1 LCNRAEAPSVAGS
14 AGGFAV
20 AFGGKVHEPCAFTP
34 VKEDLMSIWLRPR
47 SVAIWLLAAVLL
59 AGVMVAAVPR
69 PAAAAGVVPGQ
80 YIAKLYSEGLGRAP
94 DQTGWTNMIAF
105 FQANGCSAS
114 TLAQKGEQI
123 YTSAEFTGLGYDNA
137 AQLLA
142 LYRGALNREPDSSGF
157 NFYLNKLSSG
167 TSWATVADDIFT
179 SSEFTGDATAFCTQG
194 PYYFGGGT
202 AITIPLGQGCSGQF
216 CFTGGTQ
223 AQLQAMLNSA
233 AATGATVTLA
243 QQVVVQITTTQ
254 TIGPPRQRLVGLN
267 IPAGVTLTTAGQP
280 GPNRYAQMGRLVR
293 APSFGETSSGAGA
306 VVEVDSGAKLENV
319 WVDGQRASKTDSQS
333 ATVNVETA
341 GGSGTTVTSDRMTD
355 AIGFTNLH
363 ALGTAESLPCASNMI
378 TGNLSTQYATDHVDT
393 GDWSDGLSVACENA
407 TVTGNTVIDATDV
420 GIVLFRAY
428 PAVQKSLVKNNT
440 VLNAG
445 NSAFGGIVADPLSS
459 TPTVSPSFAGSSV
472 TGNTLWTG
480 PGASYG
486 IGLSLGTAAWFSSP
500 NIATGASFTSNTLS
514 GNVTE
519 GMTVSGMLNVTAT
532 GNTINVTLGQFVSC
546 PKAEIAVDPQYGSGN
561 IQSPI
566 TSVQV
571 RHCI

>member
-1 LCNRAEAPSVAGS
+1 
-14 AGGFAV
+14 
-20 AFGGKVHEPCAFTP
+20 
-34 VKEDLMSIWLRPR
+34 M
-47 SVAIWLLAAVLL
+47 
-59 AGVMVAAVPR
+59 
-69 PAAAAGVVPGQ
+69 
-80 YIAKLYSEGLGRAP
+80 
-94 DQTGWTNMIAF
+94 
-105 FQANGCSAS
+105 
-114 TLAQKGEQI
+114 
-123 YTSAEFTGLGYDNA
+123 
-137 AQLLA
+137 
-142 LYRGALNREPDSSGF
+142 
-157 NFYLNKLSSG
+157 G
-167 TSWATVADDIFT
+167 T
-179 SSEFTGDATAFCTQG
+179 
-194 PYYFGGGT
+194 
-202 AITIPLGQGCSGQF
+202 
-216 CFTGGTQ
+216 
-223 AQLQAMLNSA
+223 
-233 AATGATVTLA
+233 TVTLA
-243 QQVVVQITTTQ
+243 QQVVVSISSTLSL
-254 TIGPPRQRLVGLN
+254 GGSRPRLVGLN

-280 GPNRYAQMGRLVR
+280 GPSRYAEMARLVR

-306 VVEVDSGAKLENV
+306 VVEVESGAKLDNV

-341 GGSGTTVTSDRMTD
+341 GGSGTTVSDDRLSD

-363 ALGTAESLPCASNMI
+363 ALGTTESLPCSSNTI

-428 PAVQKSLVKNNT
+428 PAVQKSLISNNT
-440 VLNAG
+440 VMNAG
-445 NSAFGGIVADPLSS
+445 NSAFGGIVDDPLSS
-459 TPTVSPSFAGSSV
+459 TPTINPSFAGSSV
-472 TGNTLWTG
+472 TGNTLRTG

-500 NIATGASFTSNTLS
+500 NIGSGASFTSNTLT

-532 GNTINVTLGQFVSC
+532 GNTLNVTLGQYVSC